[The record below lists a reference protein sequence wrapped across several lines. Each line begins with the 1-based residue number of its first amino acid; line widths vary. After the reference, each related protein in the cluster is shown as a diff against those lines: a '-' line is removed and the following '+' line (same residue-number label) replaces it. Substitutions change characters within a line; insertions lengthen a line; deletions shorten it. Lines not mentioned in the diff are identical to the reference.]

1 MTKDI
6 YNMIIEERNTYAS
19 MIDYCCGNKLILN
32 NSIINYDYDN
42 WEVVAGSIYD
52 CEAEEFEDIFQY
64 YIITEGAAFRL
75 VELTNETIL
84 YNVQL
89 DVYLLAV
96 KHYGTNWGCI
106 PSDWKA
112 AEEIEIEER

>member
-6 YNMIIEERNTYAS
+6 YNMITEERNTYAS

-32 NSIINYDYDN
+32 NSIINYDFGD

-52 CEAEEFEDIFQY
+52 CEAEEYEEIFQY
-64 YIITEGAAFRL
+64 YIITEVAASRL
-75 VELTNETIL
+75 AYLTNETIL

-96 KHYGTNWGCI
+96 KTYGTDWGYI

-112 AEEIEIEER
+112 AEEIED